1 MTNKE
6 QYVLN
11 TIIKCKDKINEYME
25 MNNSLQ
31 NVINDCEKQLEREKI
46 KTEKTI
52 KYFKTQIGTNNYNIN
67 RLKANIDVLQDF
79 VKKEKIKSTHENR
92 F

>member
-6 QYVLN
+6 QYILN

-25 MNNSLQ
+25 MNNALK
-31 NVINDCEKQLEREKI
+31 NTINECEKQLERQKI
-46 KTEKTI
+46 KTEKSI
-52 KYFKTQIGTNNYNIN
+52 KHFKTQIETNNYNIN

-79 VKKEKIKSTHENR
+79 VKKEKLKSTHENR

>member
-1 MTNKE
+1 MTNNE
-6 QYVLN
+6 QYALN

-25 MNNSLQ
+25 MNNALQ
-31 NVINDCEKQLEREKI
+31 NIIIDCEKQLEREKM
-46 KTEKTI
+46 KTEKSI
-52 KYFKTQIGTNNYNIN
+52 KHFKTQIGTNNYNIN

-79 VKKEKIKSTHENR
+79 VKKEKLKSTHENQ